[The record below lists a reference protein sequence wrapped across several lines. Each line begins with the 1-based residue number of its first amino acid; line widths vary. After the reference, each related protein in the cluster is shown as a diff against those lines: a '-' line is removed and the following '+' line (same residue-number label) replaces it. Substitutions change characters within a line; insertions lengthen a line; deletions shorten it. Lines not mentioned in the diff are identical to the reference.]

1 MSNNSINETELN
13 NIIHTLDLLGKQV
26 KTGRVETDYALR
38 QIEKTKNL
46 LERVKNQQKEQKD
59 VGRFEALYEVSR
71 ILGSSLKLQTVL
83 DQVMD
88 AVIQLTKAER
98 GFLML
103 RDDDGN
109 LAVQTARNFDQ
120 QTLNSSELE
129 YSRTIA
135 NLVLDSGEAVLA
147 TNALEDPRFKSQQSV
162 MAQALR
168 SIMAVPL
175 RARGRVIGIA
185 YVENRVVAGLFTEED
200 KATLETLSGQASVAI
215 DNAILFAETDEALA
229 KRVDELRLLRR
240 IDLQLN
246 QKLDPDAA
254 MLYTVEMA
262 CRVAAATEGHLGIL
276 QTEPKHIVSTHHFY
290 AAKDE
295 SKKERPLNLE
305 DAYPQVWDA
314 VTKNESIS
322 FDTGQYGL
330 MTILIVPIVREKEA
344 VGVVVLKREDGA
356 PFTEEQQ
363 DLVER
368 IVARAAINIENARLY
383 AAVQAADHAKTEF
396 VGIVA
401 HDLKAPMTSIRGYA
415 DLMAMQGENLNERQ
429 HKFLQRVSN
438 TVKRMEMLVSDLAD
452 ISRIE
457 SGQFLMDNLRVT
469 VSSVVE
475 AVRDTISPQ
484 IQERKHNFVE
494 NISPDLPDMMTDYYR
509 LMQVLTNLLSN
520 AYKYTPD
527 GGTITF
533 NVSHADGRIHFE
545 VKDTGIGLTKE
556 QVALLGTK
564 FWRAEDDY
572 TRSQPG
578 TGLGYSI
585 TRSLVQQMGSHI
597 AVSSEVGQGSTFAFS
612 VAIAMDEAGKEAPA
626 EV

>member
-1 MSNNSINETELN
+1 MSNNTVNETEVSN
-13 NIIHTLDLLGKQV
+13 VIHTLDLLGKQI
-26 KTGRVETDYALR
+26 KTGRIESDYAMR
-38 QIEKTKNL
+38 QLDKTKTL
-46 LERVKNQQKEQKD
+46 LEKVKESQKEHKSG
-59 VGRFEALYEVSR
+59 GRFEALYEVSR

-135 NLVLDSGEAVLA
+135 NLVLDSGESVLA
-147 TNALEDPRFKSQQSV
+147 TNALEDPRFKGQQSV

-185 YVENRVVAGLFTEED
+185 YVENRVIAGLFTEED
-200 KATLETLSGQASVAI
+200 KATLETLAGQASVAI

-262 CRVAAATEGHLGIL
+262 CRVAGAGEGHLGII
-276 QTEPKHIVSTHHFY
+276 QGEPKHIVSTHHFY

-295 SKKERPLNLE
+295 SKKERPMNLE
-305 DAYPQVWDA
+305 DAYPQVWDVVSKA
-314 VTKNESIS
+314 ESLS

-330 MTILIVPIVREKEA
+330 LTVLIVPIVREKDV
-344 VGVVVLKREDGA
+344 VGVVLLKREDGA
-356 PFTEEQQ
+356 AFTAEQQ

-383 AAVQAADHAKTEF
+383 AAVQAADRAKTEF

-429 HKFLQRVSN
+429 LKFLDRISN
-438 TVKRMEMLVSDLAD
+438 TVKRMEILVSDLAD

-457 SGQFLMDNLRVT
+457 SGQFLMDTLRVT
-469 VSSVVE
+469 VASAVD
-475 AVRDTISPQ
+475 AVRDTITPQ
-484 IQERKHNFVE
+484 IQERKHMFVE
-494 NISPDLPDMMTDYYR
+494 NVEADLPDMLTDYYR
-509 LMQVLTNLLSN
+509 LVQVLTNLLSN

-533 NVSHADGRIHFE
+533 NVSRKDDRIHFE

-578 TGLGYSI
+578 TGLGFSI
-585 TRSLVQQMGSHI
+585 TRSLVEQMGSKI
-597 AVSSEVGQGSTFAFS
+597 EITSEVGVGSSFAFS
-612 VAIAMDEAGKEAPA
+612 VAIAKD
-626 EV
+626 

>member
-1 MSNNSINETELN
+1 MSNNTLNETEIS

-26 KTGRVETDYALR
+26 KTGRIESDYALR
-38 QIEKTKNL
+38 QLDKTRSL
-46 LERVKNQQKEQKD
+46 LEKVKEMQKEQKTG
-59 VGRFEALYEVSR
+59 GRFEALYEVSR
-71 ILGSSLKLQTVL
+71 ILGSSLKLETVL
-83 DQVMD
+83 EQVMD
-88 AVIQLTKAER
+88 AIIQLTKAER

-135 NLVLDSGEAVLA
+135 NMVLDQGESVLA
-147 TNALEDPRFKSQQSV
+147 TNALEDPRFKGQQSV

-185 YVENRVVAGLFTEED
+185 YVENRVIAGLFTEED
-200 KATLETLSGQASVAI
+200 KATLEALAGQASVAI

-246 QKLDPDAA
+246 QKLDPDEA

-262 CRVAAATEGHLGIL
+262 CRVAGATEGHLGII
-276 QTEPKHIVSTHHFY
+276 QGEPKHIVSIHHFH
-290 AAKDE
+290 ASKDE
-295 SKKERPLNLE
+295 SKKERPINLE
-305 DAYPQVWDA
+305 DAYPKVWDA
-314 VTKNESIS
+314 INKTESVS

-330 MTILIVPIVREKEA
+330 MTVLIVPIVREKAA
-344 VGVVVLKREDGA
+344 VGVVILKREDGA
-356 PFTEEQQ
+356 AFTAEQQ

-383 AAVQAADHAKTEF
+383 AAVQAADRAKTEF

-429 HKFLQRVSN
+429 HKFLERVSS
-438 TVKRMEMLVSDLAD
+438 TVKRMEILVSDLAD

-457 SGQFLMDNLRVT
+457 SGQFLMDHLRVT
-469 VSSVVE
+469 VNSVVE
-475 AVRDTISPQ
+475 AVRDTITPQ
-484 IQERKHNFVE
+484 VQERKHTFVE
-494 NISPDLPDMMTDYYR
+494 NIASDLPDMLTDYYR
-509 LMQVLTNLLSN
+509 LVQVLTNLLSN

-533 NVSHADGRIHFE
+533 NVSRKDDRIHFE
-545 VKDTGIGLTKE
+545 VKDTGIGLSKE

-578 TGLGYSI
+578 TGLGFSI
-585 TRSLVQQMGSHI
+585 TRSLVEQMGSKI
-597 AVSSEVGQGSTFAFS
+597 DIQSEVGAGSSFAFS
-612 VAIAMDEAGKEAPA
+612 VGIAKDEVPVK
-626 EV
+626 